1 MKILINGSDGMLGRT
16 MCSEYEKNGWEVI
29 RADIAQY
36 DITSKEDTEKF
47 IHDTDPEVIVHCA
60 AMTDVDGCEKEPERA
75 MLVNGEGTRNVALA
89 TQKINAK
96 LIYISTDYVFSGDL
110 GRPYTEK
117 DSVCPRTVYG
127 KSKLAGEDAVH
138 DLCNDYAICRI
149 AWLYGAGGPSFVHT
163 MLRLGQ
169 EESDEPLKV
178 VNDQRGNPT
187 SAMAVTYGVKSIID
201 DFATGLFHLTC
212 HGDATWYEFARE
224 IFSIAGCKRRI
235 IPCTTEEYPRPA
247 PRPLDSRLDN
257 SALSLFGLPPMPE
270 WKTALGE
277 FLPGELKRMKEN
289 V

>member
-1 MKILINGSDGMLGRT
+1 MKILINGSNGMLGRT

-36 DITSKEDTEKF
+36 DITSLTDTERF
-47 IHDTDPEVIVHCA
+47 IHEADPEVIIHCA
-60 AMTDVDGCEKEPERA
+60 AMTDVDGCEAEPEKA

-127 KSKLAGEDAVH
+127 KSKLAGEEAVH

-149 AWLYGAGGPSFVHT
+149 AWLYGAGGPSFLHT
-163 MLRLGQ
+163 MLRLGL
-169 EESDEPLKV
+169 EENEEPIKV
-178 VNDQRGNPT
+178 VNDQQGNPT

-224 IFSIAGCKRRI
+224 IFSAAGCKRRI
-235 IPCTTEEYPRPA
+235 V
-247 PRPLDSRLDN
+247 
-257 SALSLFGLPPMPE
+257 SLF
-270 WKTALGE
+270 
-277 FLPGELKRMKEN
+277 
-289 V
+289 